1 MDLPSNSLPDSLIE
15 AVAETLRGNASSLSS
30 YRDILKQGSR
40 TLGERFEQG
49 EPADTL
55 VRARAHLIDEIL
67 TAAWH
72 NHIESD
78 ANMALVAV
86 GGYGRGELHPASD
99 IDLMI
104 LLNQEDPA
112 VAERI
117 GALLTFFWDIGLE
130 VGHSVRTLDQCV
142 EEARNDITVI
152 TNIIES
158 RYVTG
163 ERALFEAMRIATAP
177 DRIWPSGAFFAAKSE
192 EQRQRYQKFGDTSYN
207 LEPNIKE
214 GPGGLRDIQN
224 IGWVAKRH
232 YGAGTMFDLV
242 EHGFLTEDEYG
253 SLMDGQQLLWRIR
266 FALHLLTGRR
276 EDRLLFDYQRTLA
289 EQFGYQDQD
298 SNLAVEQFMQCYY
311 RTIME
316 LNRLNEMLL
325 QHFQEAII
333 LQTET
338 CEPQPINRRFHACN
352 GYLEAADE
360 SVFRRHKFA
369 LLELFLLL
377 AQHPEL
383 KGVRA
388 STIRLIRANRHL
400 IDGKFRNDLRNRALF
415 MEILRQPRG
424 ITHELRRM
432 NRYGVLAAYVP
443 LFENI
448 AGRMQYDLFHIF
460 TVDEHTLFVVR
471 NLRRFFSPDHRHE
484 FPLCSDII
492 RGIPKPE
499 LLYLAGLFHDIAK
512 GRGGDHSE
520 LGSQDAADFCRHH
533 LLSSHDANLVAWLV
547 RQHLLMSL
555 TVQRKDISDPEV
567 IQEFAAK
574 VADLNRLDYLLLLTV
589 ADNHATNPKRWST
602 WKYALLCEL
611 YGAARRALQRGLDN
625 PQAQDEVIEEQRKQA
640 LEELEQDW
648 DIPPSQID
656 ALWSTINPDYF
667 LHNQPER
674 IARQTAAVLATPHRR
689 LPLVVVMD
697 ATVRGCSEIFVY
709 APRRKGLFANSTGMM
724 DQLGLNIVDAR
735 IQTTTDGYTLNSYLV
750 LEEDGKPIADLQRK
764 DEITETLLHGVEH
777 PEMVNLHATRRM
789 ARQLRHFEIGTQI
802 EITQDQHHERS
813 ILRISTG
820 DRPGLLARISLAL
833 SDCDIR
839 LLNAKIATL
848 GEVAE
853 DIFFIGSRDGGGY
866 LDQQLEECLK
876 TALRQRMEIK

>member
-1 MDLPSNSLPDSLIE
+1 MGPPSKPRPRPLVE
-15 AVAETLRGNASSLSS
+15 GVTERLREPSSGLAR
-30 YRDILKQGSR
+30 YREILKQGAR
-40 TLGERFEQG
+40 AMRERFDLG
-49 EPADTL
+49 EPAETL
-55 VRARAHLIDEIL
+55 VRARAQLIDEIL
-67 TAAWH
+67 TAAWGSH
-72 NHIESD
+72 LDMTTGI
-78 ANMALVAV
+78 ALVAV

-104 LLNQEDPA
+104 LLESEDEDT
-112 VAERI
+112 AERT
-117 GALLTFFWDIGLE
+117 GTLLTFFWDIGLE
-130 VGHSVRTLDQCV
+130 VGHSVRTLGQCV
-142 EEARNDITVI
+142 EEASKDITVA
-152 TNIIES
+152 TNLMEA
-158 RYVTG
+158 RFLTG
-163 ERALFEAMRIATAP
+163 DRELFEAMRAATAP
-177 DRIWPSGAFFAAKSE
+177 DRIWPSDEFFAAKCE
-192 EQRQRYQKFGDTSYN
+192 EQRARYQKFGDTSYN

-214 GPGGLRDIQN
+214 GPGGLRDIQV

-232 YGAGTMFDLV
+232 YGAETMFGLV
-242 EHGFLTEDEYG
+242 EHGFLTEKEYG
-253 SLMDGQQLLWRIR
+253 SLMEGQQLLWCIR
-266 FALHLLTGRR
+266 FALHLFTGRR

-289 EQFGYQDQD
+289 GEFGYLDQD
-298 SNLAVEQFMQCYY
+298 NNLAVEQFMQRYY

-333 LQTET
+333 LHTES
-338 CEPQPINRRFHACN
+338 CDPEPINPRFHSCS
-352 GYLEAADE
+352 GYLEAVDE
-360 SVFRRHKFA
+360 RVFRRQSFA
-369 LLELFLLL
+369 LLELFLVM

-388 STIRLIRANRHL
+388 STIRQIRAHRHL
-400 IDGKFRNDLRNRALF
+400 IDDKFRNDLSNRALF

-432 NRYGVLAAYVP
+432 NRYGVLAAYIP

-448 AGRMQYDLFHIF
+448 VGRMQYDLFHIF

-492 RGIPKPE
+492 RSIPKPE

-520 LGSQDAADFCRHH
+520 LGALDAADFCRHH
-533 LLSSHDANLVAWLV
+533 QLSNHDSNLVAWLV

-567 IQEFAAK
+567 IQEFADK
-574 VADLNRLDYLLLLTV
+574 VADLNRLDYLFLLTV
-589 ADNHATNPKRWST
+589 ADNHATNPKRWSN
-602 WKYALLCEL
+602 WKYTLLSEL
-611 YGAARRALQRGLDN
+611 YGAARRALQRGLEN

-640 LEELEQDW
+640 LEELKQQG
-648 DIPPSQID
+648 DIPPSQIA
-656 ALWSTINPDYF
+656 ALWSSIAPDYF

-674 IARQTAAVLATPHRR
+674 IARQTAAVLATTPEH
-689 LPLVVVMD
+689 LPLVTIMG

-709 APRRKGLFANSTGMM
+709 SPRRKGIFANSTGML
-724 DQLGLNIVDAR
+724 DRLGLNIVDAR

-750 LEEDGKPIADLQRK
+750 LEEDGQPIADLRRK
-764 DEITETLLHGVEH
+764 EEVIETLRHGIEH
-777 PEMVNLHATRRM
+777 PEVVNLQATRRL
-789 ARQLRHFEIGTQI
+789 ARQLRHFEIGTRI
-802 EITQDQHHERS
+802 DITRDIHHERS
-813 ILRISTG
+813 ILRITTS

-848 GEVAE
+848 GEMAE

-866 LDQQLEECLK
+866 LDEPLAERLK
-876 TALRQRMEIK
+876 AALRKRLEA